1 MSKQS
6 NQSPR
11 LFMKVVRF
19 RFTLIELLVVVAIIA
34 ILASMLLPVLTKAR
48 GKAMGSAC
56 IGNLKQISMAA
67 NDYTDSYD
75 GFTMPGDFTNI
86 DGGKWDHWINYMYE
100 EKVLRDDKIYL
111 CPSHG
116 PGDTFNP
123 FGGSDL
129 ITAASYIMNLM
140 PRYADRMGD
149 WTDGAL
155 LQTPNGN
162 AQGWGRVVDAVLVKQ
177 SMLTNPS
184 RSFYIMDVAFGGI
197 GDSEHQG
204 VNKGSRTD
212 WGTVAVP
219 PDGDFRRVGYHHSNG
234 YNAIFGDLHAEQM
247 KRSVFENWIVI
258 GN

>member
-1 MSKQS
+1 
-6 NQSPR
+6 
-11 LFMKVVRF
+11 MKKI
-19 RFTLIELLVVVAIIA
+19 RFTLIVLLVVEAIIA
-34 ILASMLLPVLTKAR
+34 ILASLLLPAVSKAR

-56 IGNLKQISMAA
+56 IGILKQISLAA
-67 NDYTDSYD
+67 YEYIDSYD
-75 GFTMPGDFTNI
+75 GFTMPGDFTDI

-123 FGGSDL
+123 SGGADL

-140 PRYADRMGD
+140 PSFVDQPTHWND
-149 WTDGAL
+149 VF
-155 LQTPNGN
+155 LQTPNDN

-184 RSFYIMDVAFGGI
+184 KSFYIMDVASDGI
-197 GDSEHQG
+197 VDEHQG

-212 WGTVAVP
+212 WGTVMAP
-219 PDGDFRRVGYHHSNG
+219 PLGDFRWVGYHHSDG
-234 YNAIFGDLHAEQM
+234 YNTIFGDMHAELM